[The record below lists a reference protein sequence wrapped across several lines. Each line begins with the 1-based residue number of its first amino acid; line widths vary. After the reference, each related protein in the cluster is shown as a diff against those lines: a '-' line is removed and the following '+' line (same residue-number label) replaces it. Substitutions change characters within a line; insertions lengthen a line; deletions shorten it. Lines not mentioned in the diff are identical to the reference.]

1 MSIGVSQI
9 SLINRTLHHFVTKC
23 GGDFYDMHQVC
34 YYKMRQ
40 KFIIKC
46 VRYLLQNAKV
56 LLQNVI
62 AITKWNG
69 FIIKCDTYYK
79 IWCLLQN
86 VSVHCFPVSQARPKE
101 NHLSIGFANNLKV
114 FFLTFSAQH
123 YLKHRGENRPKLCG
137 NYAFPNCAFRINCIN
152 CKLKASKRSSVTWSC
167 L

>member
-34 YYKMRQ
+34 YYKMQQ

-69 FIIKCDTYYK
+69 FIIKCDIYYK
-79 IWCLLQN
+79 IWRLLQN
-86 VSVHCFPVSQARPKE
+86 VSVHCFPVSQARPKK
-101 NHLSIGFANNLKV
+101 NVSIGFANNLKV
-114 FFLTFSAQH
+114 FFF
-123 YLKHRGENRPKLCG
+123 YLQ
-137 NYAFPNCAFRINCIN
+137 CIAL
-152 CKLKASKRSSVTWSC
+152 LKTPWR
-167 L
+167 